1 MLDLSIVI
9 VNYNVKEFLSQCLD
23 SIYQSKTNY
32 GFEVIVVDNQSS
44 DSGEAEILSQFP
56 KVRWINNDENLGFGK
71 ANNVGF
77 QAAQGTYTLIL
88 NPDTVLRS
96 DTLEK
101 SIDYLKSHPEVGGL
115 GIQGIDGSGNSC
127 PNPSAP
133 FLPH

>member
-77 QAAQGTYTLIL
+77 RQPKAPIPLSLTQILYCAQTR
-88 NPDTVLRS
+88 LR
-96 DTLEK
+96 K
-101 SIDYLKSHPEVGGL
+101 
-115 GIQGIDGSGNSC
+115 
-127 PNPSAP
+127 A
-133 FLPH
+133 